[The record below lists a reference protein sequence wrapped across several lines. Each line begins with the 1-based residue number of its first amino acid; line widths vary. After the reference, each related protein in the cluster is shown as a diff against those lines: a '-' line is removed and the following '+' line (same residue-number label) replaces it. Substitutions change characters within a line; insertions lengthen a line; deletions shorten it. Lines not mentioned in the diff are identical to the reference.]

1 MTKFEKLEEILY
13 KYKQYEVELKG
24 IELDIKEIG
33 SVAMKY
39 DDMPTAHNISSQ
51 VESNYDKLERFK
63 IEKLCIEI
71 KKEKIDNMLRL
82 LNDYELKLIKMRY
95 FDKLESREI
104 ARRLHIHETTL
115 YKKRRAIFD
124 NKLIP
129 FAERFKL
136 I

>member
-1 MTKFEKLEEILY
+1 MSKFEKLEEILY
-13 KYKQYEVELKG
+13 KYKEYEVELKG

-33 SVAMKY
+33 SVAMRY
-39 DDMPTAHNISSQ
+39 DDMPTSHNISSP

-63 IEKLCIEI
+63 IDKLCIEI

-104 ARRLHIHETTL
+104 ARRLNIHETTL

>member
-1 MTKFEKLEEILY
+1 MTNFEKLEEILY
-13 KYKQYEVELKG
+13 KYKEYEVELKG

-33 SVAMKY
+33 SVAMIY
-39 DDMPTAHNISSQ
+39 DDMPTAHNISSP

-63 IEKLCIEI
+63 IDKLCIEI

-104 ARRLHIHETTL
+104 ARRLNIHETTL